1 MRYFFFVLCTILL
14 GACSSEKTP
23 EALAM
28 ETAQL
33 SYEALSQGNY
43 EQFLAA
49 RIDGDSI
56 PDDYRAQLLT
66 GYKQFVSQQTNAH
79 GGIALVEALRA
90 QADSTL
96 HVMQVFL
103 ALHYADSTHEE
114 IVVPMV
120 EFNGQWKLK

>member
-1 MRYFFFVLCTILL
+1 
-14 GACSSEKTP
+14 
-23 EALAM
+23 M